1 MHRLNLLR
9 FAAFFGFAVLLSL
22 LPCQGAE
29 SGEIFQPLE
38 EGAKLFTNRDYTL
51 IEAPDFL
58 IGKKFLHTAID
69 GYTIE
74 CTTPG
79 ELFVLALSK
88 EGPANQ
94 SATLLKRGFEKV
106 ETPEFQMSQG
116 DVHRAFAYR
125 KRMEHGEK
133 LSLRKTTVPIL
144 GNDIEIRLLEVA
156 SPNRPAITETPEES
170 AARIAKMEKIAD
182 HALVPPVVNTSP
194 LPEYGYDRLDYGM
207 TIGIERTPGG
217 RLWSCWV
224 GGGDS
229 PDAFFVLASSD
240 DEGKTWSDPRVV
252 LDSHEEGLGE
262 KRSIL
267 VGNLW
272 TDPKGRLWLFFDQS
286 MHMFDG
292 RAGVWATRCDNP
304 DADEPTWTKPTRIW
318 HGVMLNKPTVLS
330 TGEWML
336 PISLDQ
342 RPGMGGF
349 RGCFPDLD
357 PLRGANVFV
366 STDEGE
372 TWKRRGAVQFPKP
385 DWHEHMVVEKKDGA
399 IWMLARTGKG
409 IMESTSTDSGKTW
422 SEPLESAIKHP
433 VARFFIRRLQSGKL
447 LLIKHGDQ
455 IDSHNGRVQL
465 SAWLSDDDGS
475 SWQGGLVLDERTG
488 ISYPD
493 GFQAPDGTIVIS
505 YDRNRGSDGEILMA
519 RFTEEDILAKEFA
532 GPKSQAKM
540 LISRPMGLEKKNGF
554 TFLTDGESFDGWEQK
569 GNWVIDDEG
578 AFYRK
583 ESGGDL
589 IYTTA
594 TVPDD
599 FELRFEWKVSKG
611 CNSGVYYRPGQVE
624 YQILDN
630 IDSPYG
636 ANARQAAASIFFC
649 MAPSKDNTRPVGD
662 WNTGRIICQGSV
674 IEHWMNGEAVIS
686 FDYDD
691 PKWAEYVELLGIRG
705 GDLTGRGG
713 KIRLQDHGQ
722 DVWFRNLRWRE
733 IPEGETIT
741 PDPDFEPMPVT
752 GDALKA
758 EQERVRKMLEAKKK
772 GN

>member
-1 MHRLNLLR
+1 MKNLPI
-9 FAAFFGFAVLLSL
+9 LSL
-22 LPCQGAE
+22 ALATCFSLSLPF
-29 SGEIFQPLE
+29 SGHAAGPETTLHPLE

-51 IEAPDFL
+51 IEAPDIL
-58 IGKKFLHTAID
+58 LGKQFLHTRIE

-79 ELFVLALSK
+79 ELYVMTLSQSHA
-88 EGPANQ
+88 ANQ
-94 SATLLKRGFEKV
+94 SAALLKLGFEKV
-106 ETPEFQMSQG
+106 DTPEFQMSQG

-133 LSLRKTTVPIL
+133 LSLGKTTVPVL
-144 GNDIEIRLLEVA
+144 GNNVGIKLLAVA
-156 SPNRPAITETPEES
+156 SPHRPAITETPEEQ

-194 LPEYGYDRLDYGM
+194 LPEYGYNKLDYGM

-217 RLWSCWV
+217 RLWACWV

-240 DEGKTWSDPRVV
+240 DEGASWSDPRVV

-292 RAGVWATRCDNP
+292 RAGGWATRCDNP
-304 DADEPTWTKPTRIW
+304 DADEPTWSEPTRIW

-336 PISLDQ
+336 PLSLDQ
-342 RPGMGGF
+342 RPGMSGF
-349 RGCFPDLD
+349 RGCFSELD

-372 TWKRRGAVQFPKP
+372 TWERRGAVKFPDP
-385 DWHEHMVVEKKDGA
+385 DWHEHMIVEKKDGSL
-399 IWMLARTGKG
+399 WMLARTRRG
-409 IMESTSTDSGKTW
+409 IMESTSMDSGKTW
-422 SEPLESAIKHP
+422 SEPVESAIKHP

-447 LLIKHGDQ
+447 LLVKHGDK
-455 IDSHNGRVQL
+455 IDAHSGRVQL
-465 SAWLSDDDGS
+465 SAWLSDDEGV
-475 SWQGGLVLDERTG
+475 SWQGGLVLDEREG

-505 YDRNRGSDGEILMA
+505 YDRNRAADGEILMA
-519 RFTEEDILAKEFA
+519 RFTEEDVMAKEFR
-532 GPKSQAKM
+532 GPKSEAKM
-540 LISRPMGLEKKNGF
+540 LISRPMGLEKKHGF
-554 TFLTDGESFDGWEQK
+554 TFLTDGETFDGWEQK

-583 ESGGDL
+583 ERGGDL
-589 IYTTA
+589 VYTA
-594 TVPDD
+594 AKVPDD

-624 YQILDN
+624 YQVLDN

-636 ANARQAAASIFFC
+636 ENARQAAASLFFC
-649 MAPSKDNTRPVGD
+649 MAPKKDNTRPVGE

-674 IEHWMNGEAVIS
+674 IEHWLNGEAVIS
-686 FDYDD
+686 FDYKD

-713 KIRLQDHGQ
+713 QIKLQDHGQ
-722 DVWFRNLRWRE
+722 DVWYRNVRWRK
-733 IPEGETIT
+733 IPEGETVT

-752 GDALKA
+752 GPALEK
-758 EQERVRKMLEAKKK
+758 EQARVKRMLEAKR
-772 GN
+772 